1 MIRIT
6 RFRLRRIFCGTTMSS
21 ILFVLDLVRN
31 LLRIATNSISCM
43 CFMMTSQRISHVD
56 VASQVVDI
64 DIGIDIDN
72 DNDIVTSKLES
83 PSMH

>member
-1 MIRIT
+1 
-6 RFRLRRIFCGTTMSS
+6 
-21 ILFVLDLVRN
+21 
-31 LLRIATNSISCM
+31 M